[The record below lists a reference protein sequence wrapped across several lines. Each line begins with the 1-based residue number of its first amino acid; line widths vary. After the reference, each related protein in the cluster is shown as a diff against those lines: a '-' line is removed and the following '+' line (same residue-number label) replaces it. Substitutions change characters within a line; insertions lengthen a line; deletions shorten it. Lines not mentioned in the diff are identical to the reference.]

1 VASATYA
8 RGGQDQTTAGGAI
21 IVAVSVLSA
30 LLLIAALAYA
40 AGTGGRHK
48 AALAAAGCEP
58 NLSHSGLPCTTAQ
71 MLASQYAA
79 IATPAAQQLSTAA
92 ADYTAHEMHHLVLAV
107 AALRAELT
115 SENAFG
121 VSLARFPFPPAVA
134 PVARVLIKDSQV
146 SAALTAEQARSTSLL
161 QLRSFNARV
170 QAASAAVSREMGLVG
185 TVLAIR
191 PAASQEP

>member
-40 AGTGGRHK
+40 AGTGGRHN

-58 NLSHSGLPCTTAQ
+58 NLSHSGLPCTAVQ
-71 MLASQYAA
+71 MLARQYAA
-79 IATPAAQQLSTAA
+79 IVTPAAQQLSTAA

-107 AALRAELT
+107 AALRAELA
-115 SENAFG
+115 SENALG
-121 VSLARFPFPPAVA
+121 ASLARFPFPPAVA
-134 PVARVLIKDSQV
+134 PAARVLIKDNQV
-146 SAALTAEQARSTSLL
+146 SAALTAEQARSTSLR

-170 QAASAAVSREMGLVG
+170 QAASAAVSREMALVG
-185 TVLAIR
+185 TALAIR
-191 PAASQEP
+191 PTASQEP